1 LIDETGKIFH
11 ESVNDMPLGNVNEY
25 IRMVD
30 AYTHIQEK
38 GEVCPANWEK
48 EAMMQTEKYRH

>member
-1 LIDETGKIFH
+1 LIDERVKIFH

-30 AYTHIQEK
+30 AYTHIQE
-38 GEVCPANWEK
+38 GEVCPITGK
-48 EAMMQTEKYRH
+48 LVKKR

>member
-11 ESVNDMPLGNVNEY
+11 ESVNDMPLGRNVNEY

-38 GEVCPANWEK
+38 
-48 EAMMQTEKYRH
+48 EKYVQPTGKLVKKQ